1 MPVGLAYC
9 RRTWCHH
16 LALDF
21 LAVHPRALE
30 RSGRVSGVGSG
41 SVFGLVRLANAL
53 NIPRIWGEAT
63 VNSASFYESLLA
75 VSSVQDLFII
85 EAAEMAAIV
94 KRQEKIT
101 HPALAPKTAT
111 ELH

>member
-1 MPVGLAYC
+1 M
-9 RRTWCHH
+9 
-16 LALDF
+16 
-21 LAVHPRALE
+21 
-30 RSGRVSGVGSG
+30 GSG
-41 SVFGLVRLANAL
+41 IAFGLVRLANAL

-94 KRQEKIT
+94 QRQEKVS
-101 HPALAPKTAT
+101 
-111 ELH
+111 